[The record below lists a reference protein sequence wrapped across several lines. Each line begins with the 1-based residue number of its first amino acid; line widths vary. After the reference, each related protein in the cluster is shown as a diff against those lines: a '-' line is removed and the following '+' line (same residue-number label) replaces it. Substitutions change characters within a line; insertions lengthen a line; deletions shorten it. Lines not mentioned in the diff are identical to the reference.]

1 MTGPSTTFGSTSSG
15 LYSDTDSKTSEDLL
29 DGGLSIDPEAW
40 MKNPG
45 ASLED
50 MLRMKQSGSGFQEK
64 NEDSTDDSSKES
76 DVTIEDDDKTKI
88 CIGDTEKEVAHSKLS
103 ALISLLEQDREH
115 SSSNRRYVK
124 IINNRV
130 TFNIKDQKFHKIAL
144 SSIYSKTF
152 LLYNYVKIM

>member
-1 MTGPSTTFGSTSSG
+1 MTGASTTFGSTSSG
-15 LYSDTDSKTSEDLL
+15 LYSDTDSKTNEDLL

-50 MLRMKQSGSGFQEK
+50 MLRMKQSEFREK

-76 DVTIEDDDKTKI
+76 DVTIEDEDKTKI

-103 ALISLLEQDREH
+103 ALISFLEQDRDH
-115 SSSNRRYVK
+115 SSCNRRYVNK
-124 IINNRV
+124 IHR
-130 TFNIKDQKFHKIAL
+130 D
-144 SSIYSKTF
+144 
-152 LLYNYVKIM
+152 

>member
-1 MTGPSTTFGSTSSG
+1 MTGASTTFGSTSSG
-15 LYSDTDSKTSEDLL
+15 LYSDTDSKTNEDLL

-50 MLRMKQSGSGFQEK
+50 MLRMKQSEFREK

-76 DVTIEDDDKTKI
+76 DVTIEDEDKTKI

-103 ALISLLEQDREH
+103 ALISLLEQDRDH
-115 SSSNRRYVK
+115 SSCNRRYVNK
-124 IINNRV
+124 IHR
-130 TFNIKDQKFHKIAL
+130 D
-144 SSIYSKTF
+144 
-152 LLYNYVKIM
+152 